1 MSGMRRLAHVLVG
14 FAMPSTI
21 GSQPIAGDDTFFV
34 ASYCAAEQGAITTLT
49 LNEAIGSFSAHAT
62 GIAW

>member
-1 MSGMRRLAHVLVG
+1 
-14 FAMPSTI
+14 MPSTI

-49 LNEAIGSFSAHAT
+49 LNEAIGSFSANAT